1 MSAEPESK
9 YAYVYRVVVR
19 DAQGPR
25 PVEVDWAALSERY
38 EAYSLTERTH
48 DNVVYF
54 FSAHEDDRVAVS
66 MHEPLA
72 QDFLSTLSAA
82 TGTVEDI
89 LPDKELDGPGDQVA
103 RSTAVVPLGRQ
114 GHFAY
119 VRGVVH
125 APSHTRLRE
134 LLKAA
139 FELEEGEHWE
149 VEPVMDSAAIKQ
161 FEAADGLTAFR
172 SKFRVQHDLL
182 SMLPK
187 RRGIFKPVAK
197 IATWLESDL
206 DVELTIKLP
215 PSSREHQGKRREF
228 HRLTRNNLPE
238 LVGKDSRAKATVVQP
253 NGQSE
258 VLDLVEHK
266 LVVSF
271 EIPPAS
277 TERRSFTALRDGLLS
292 IASDIEA
299 TLNALLDTD
308 INQPLPTGD

>member
-1 MSAEPESK
+1 MAGEPVSK
-9 YAYVYRVVVR
+9 HAYVYRVVVR
-19 DAQGPR
+19 DAQGLR
-25 PVEVDWAALSERY
+25 PVEVDWSALCKEY
-38 EAYSLTERTH
+38 ESYSLSERTH
-48 DNVVYF
+48 DDVVYF
-54 FSAHEDDRVAVS
+54 FSTHEDGQVAIS

-72 QDFLSTLSAA
+72 PDFLSTLSAQ

-89 LPDKELDGPGDQVA
+89 LPDEESDGPADQVA
-103 RSTAVVPLGRQ
+103 RSTAVIPIGRQ

-125 APSHTRLRE
+125 APGHTRIRQ

-139 FELEEGEHWE
+139 FDLGEGEHWE
-149 VEPVMDSAAIKQ
+149 VEPVMDTAAIKQ
-161 FEAADGLTAFR
+161 FEAADGLTAFH

-182 SMLPK
+182 SMLPR

-197 IATWLESDL
+197 IATWLDSDL

-215 PSSREHQGKRREF
+215 ASSRDHLGKRREF
-228 HRLTRNNLPE
+228 HRLTHNNLPE
-238 LVGKDSRAKATVVQP
+238 LVGKNSGAKATVVQP

-271 EIPPAS
+271 EIPPGS
-277 TERRSFTALRDGLLS
+277 TERRSFTALRDGLVS

-299 TLNALLDTD
+299 TLNVLLDTD
-308 INQPLPTGD
+308 ISQPLPTGA